1 MAARTNRIQ
10 IDENTRRKIQASQ
23 LINRLTDHILK
34 DTDMSATQVN
44 AALGLLK
51 KSLPDLKQLDI
62 DGQMDTRTTLIV
74 KDLTG
79 ADTRD

>member
-1 MAARTNRIQ
+1 
-10 IDENTRRKIQASQ
+10 
-23 LINRLTDHILK
+23 
-34 DTDMSATQVN
+34 MSATQVN

-51 KSLPDLKQLDI
+51 KTLPDLKQLDI

-79 ADTRD
+79 ANTRD